1 MSEHL
6 RVSLR
11 DSLEAPLGFAE
22 PGEPFILSADPA
34 HQVSVDAPEE
44 GFQRGV
50 VERSVVLHPPSHNG
64 VDDPCE
70 QSEGVACAP
79 MDTPSADIGADLLKG
94 FLADRW
100 QKARE
105 SDPVLAARRADAERE
120 PQEGERRVLI

>member
-1 MSEHL
+1 MSEHP

-11 DSLEAPLGFAE
+11 DSLEALLGFVE
-22 PGEPFILSADPA
+22 SSQPFVLSADPA
-34 HQVSVDAPEE
+34 HQVGVDAPKE
-44 GFQRGV
+44 GFQHGV

-64 VDDPCE
+64 VDDLRE
-70 QSEGVACAP
+70 LGKGMACAP
-79 MDTPSADIGADLLKG
+79 MDTPSADLGADFLKG

-100 QKARE
+100 EKAWE